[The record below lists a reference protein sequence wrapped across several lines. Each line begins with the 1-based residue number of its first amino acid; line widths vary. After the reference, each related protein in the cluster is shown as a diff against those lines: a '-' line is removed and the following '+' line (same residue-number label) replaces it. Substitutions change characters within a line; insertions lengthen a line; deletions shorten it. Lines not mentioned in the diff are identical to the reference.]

1 MGFDWCDKKEIVL
14 WLKLR
19 PKIPRWL
26 RLYSVRGIEMTNKMM
41 IVVLVISAA
50 VFSSWPVQ
58 AADEPNDRVCKEEG
72 RVLTERG

>member
-1 MGFDWCDKKEIVL
+1 
-14 WLKLR
+14 
-19 PKIPRWL
+19 
-26 RLYSVRGIEMTNKMM
+26 MTNKMM

-72 RVLTERG
+72 RVLTERELIDRYLFTDKVDRLGSVDIQRNQMTEAAM